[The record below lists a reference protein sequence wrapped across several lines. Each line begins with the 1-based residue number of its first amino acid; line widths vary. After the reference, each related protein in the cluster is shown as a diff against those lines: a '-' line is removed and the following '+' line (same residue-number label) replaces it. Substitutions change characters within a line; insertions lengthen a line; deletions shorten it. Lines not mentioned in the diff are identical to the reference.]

1 MIQKFNE
8 PLNRFKQSVYVQDC
22 TCNTNAHTRR
32 MHVNFTYTCVHRV
45 QTTFNFKSIQHTGS
59 SQKLHLW
66 IVISI
71 YCISLLSK
79 ESEYHNFNKI
89 VNAEHIKLLVNL
101 ENWNI
106 FKFCYQ
112 YNWSVTIATFFEV
125 HMVHLLR
132 LSFDLFHLIP
142 SVKNLIWAKY
152 FGQNIYISQNC
163 LKKYTYKLRSSI
175 FLLYQS
181 LVIILW

>member
-1 MIQKFNE
+1 MYSSCTNDIQFQKYTTYRKFAKITFM
-8 PLNRFKQSVYVQDC
+8 NRNQYILYFSFIKRIWISQFQQD
-22 TCNTNAHTRR
+22 
-32 MHVNFTYTCVHRV
+32 M
-45 QTTFNFKSIQHTGS
+45 
-59 SQKLHLW
+59 
-66 IVISI
+66 
-71 YCISLLSK
+71 
-79 ESEYHNFNKI
+79 I

-152 FGQNIYISQNC
+152 FGQNIYIYHKIVWKNIHTS
-163 LKKYTYKLRSSI
+163 YDH
-175 FLLYQS
+175 LYFFF
-181 LVIILW
+181 INH

>member
-1 MIQKFNE
+1 MYSSCTNDIQFQKYTTYRKFAKITFM
-8 PLNRFKQSVYVQDC
+8 NRNQYILYFSFIKRIWISQFQQD
-22 TCNTNAHTRR
+22 
-32 MHVNFTYTCVHRV
+32 M
-45 QTTFNFKSIQHTGS
+45 
-59 SQKLHLW
+59 
-66 IVISI
+66 
-71 YCISLLSK
+71 
-79 ESEYHNFNKI
+79 I